1 MKNTILSLFALIA
14 ISLGLASCSSQSTAE
29 GKWKL
34 VKVEHFAEND
44 VITSAQVYT
53 DDEEAII
60 YEFTA
65 GNCTITRIDDNY
77 DYGYNDYE
85 DYGYNDYEDDDY
97 NDYEDDDS
105 ESYETIWDGD
115 NVILLDEDGDVQ
127 DAFTVLSIFPSS
139 TLQLGNGYTVYT
151 FEKVD

>member
-14 ISLGLASCSSQSTAE
+14 ISLGLASCSPQSTAE

-34 VKVEHFAEND
+34 VKVKHFAEND
-44 VITSAQVYT
+44 VITSAQVYN

-85 DYGYNDYEDDDY
+85 D
-97 NDYEDDDS
+97 DDS

-127 DAFTVLSIFPSS
+127 SAFTVLSLFPSS

-151 FEKVD
+151 FEEVN

>member
-14 ISLGLASCSSQSTAE
+14 ISLGLASCSPQSTAE
-29 GKWKL
+29 GRWKL

-44 VITSAQVYT
+44 VITSAQVYN

-77 DYGYNDYE
+77 DYG
-85 DYGYNDYEDDDY
+85 
-97 NDYEDDDS
+97 
-105 ESYETIWDGD
+105 
-115 NVILLDEDGDVQ
+115 
-127 DAFTVLSIFPSS
+127 
-139 TLQLGNGYTVYT
+139 
-151 FEKVD
+151 

>member
-14 ISLGLASCSSQSTAE
+14 ISLGLASCSPQSTAE
-29 GKWKL
+29 GRWKL

-44 VITSAQVYT
+44 VITSAQVYN

-85 DYGYNDYEDDDY
+85 DYGYNDYEDDD
-97 NDYEDDDS
+97 S

-127 DAFTVLSIFPSS
+127 KAFTVLSIFPSS

-151 FEKVD
+151 FEEVN

>member
-44 VITSAQVYT
+44 VITSAQVYN

-77 DYGYNDYE
+77 DYG
-85 DYGYNDYEDDDY
+85 Y

-127 DAFTVLSIFPSS
+127 DAFTVLSSFPSS

>member
-14 ISLGLASCSSQSTAE
+14 ISLGLASCSPQSTAE

-44 VITSAQVYT
+44 VITSAQVYN

-77 DYGYNDYE
+77 DYG
-85 DYGYNDYEDDDY
+85 Y

-151 FEKVD
+151 FEEVN